1 MKMGNQPSQST
12 ANPKVLNPSSPS
24 SSAQGNEVTSGSTE
38 EAHTDLLIINS
49 AILISFF
56 FFPAS
61 ECLLLTMLR
70 KHVAGRNTLDVTEGA
85 LVLVHSLQHT
95 EFSLHLSEAF
105 DL

>member
-56 FFPAS
+56 FPAS
-61 ECLLLTMLR
+61 EFLLLTMLR

>member
-56 FFPAS
+56 FSCFRIFVANHAS
-61 ECLLLTMLR
+61 ETR
-70 KHVAGRNTLDVTEGA
+70 GWQKY
-85 LVLVHSLQHT
+85 S
-95 EFSLHLSEAF
+95 
-105 DL
+105 

>member
-24 SSAQGNEVTSGSTE
+24 SSAQGNEVTSGTTE

-56 FFPAS
+56 SCFRIF
-61 ECLLLTMLR
+61 
-70 KHVAGRNTLDVTEGA
+70 VANHA
-85 LVLVHSLQHT
+85 LETRGWQKYS
-95 EFSLHLSEAF
+95 
-105 DL
+105 